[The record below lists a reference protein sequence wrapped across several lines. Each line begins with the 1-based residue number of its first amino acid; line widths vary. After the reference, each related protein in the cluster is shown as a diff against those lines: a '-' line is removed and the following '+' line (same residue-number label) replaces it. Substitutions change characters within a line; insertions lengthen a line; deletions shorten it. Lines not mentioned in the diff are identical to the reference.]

1 MKEIESRTFWGILL
15 IAGGLLF
22 LMQSLGLM
30 ILDNLWP
37 IIFAVPGAVF
47 LYAFVRRRE
56 NWWAVMPGMALLG
69 IGTLIA
75 FDQIFPKANG
85 AWGGAIFLGSLTVA
99 FLAVYL
105 RTGTHEWW
113 AIIPAGVLG
122 TLTLTTLLEPLMG
135 DEFTGGLFML
145 GLATTFALVYLLPTP
160 VGRMRWAIYPASILG
175 GIGVLILLSA
185 TQIMRVLGPLALI
198 AFGLYLILRHRNEQ
212 EERNDYGER

>member
-1 MKEIESRTFWGILL
+1 MKEVESRTFWGILL

-22 LMQSLGLM
+22 LMQSLGLLM
-30 ILDNLWP
+30 LNNLWP
-37 IIFAVPGAVF
+37 IIFAAPGAVF

-75 FDQIFPKANG
+75 FDQIFPRAKG
-85 AWGGAIFLGSLTVA
+85 AWGGAIFLGSLAVS

-122 TLTLTTLLEPLMG
+122 TLTATILLEPFLG
-135 DEFTGGLFML
+135 GGFTGGLFML
-145 GLATTFALVYLLPTP
+145 GMGATFALVYLLPTP
-160 VGRMRWAIYPASILG
+160 DGRMRWAIYPASILG
-175 GIGVLILLSA
+175 GIGVLVLLTA
-185 TQIMRVLGPLALI
+185 TWLIRVIGPLAII
-198 AFGLYLILRHRNEQ
+198 ALGLYLILRRQDRSE
-212 EERNDYGER
+212 

>member
-22 LMQSLGLM
+22 LMQSLGLLM
-30 ILDNLWP
+30 LNNLWP
-37 IIFAVPGAVF
+37 IIFAAPGAVF
-47 LYAFVRRRE
+47 LYAFIRRRE
-56 NWWAVMPGMALLG
+56 NWWAVIPGMALLG

-75 FDQIFPKANG
+75 FEQIFPRAND

-122 TLTLTTLLEPLMG
+122 TLTVTILLEPLLG
-135 DEFTGGLFML
+135 GGFTGGLFML
-145 GLATTFALVYLLPTP
+145 GMGATFALVYLLPTP
-160 VGRMRWAIYPASILG
+160 AGRMRWAIYPACILG
-175 GIGVLILLSA
+175 GIGVLTSIAA
-185 TQIMRVLGPLALI
+185 TQIIRVLGPLAII
-198 AFGLYLILRHRNEQ
+198 AFGLYLILRRRDKWE
-212 EERNDYGER
+212 

>member
-1 MKEIESRTFWGILL
+1 MKEIQSRTFWGILL

-22 LMQSLGLM
+22 LMQSLGFM
-30 ILDNLWP
+30 MLDNLWP

-56 NWWAVMPGMALLG
+56 NWWAVMPGMSLLG
-69 IGTLIA
+69 IGALIA
-75 FDQIFPKANG
+75 FSQIFPRANNN
-85 AWGGAIFLGSLTVA
+85 WGGAIFLGSLAVA

-122 TLTLTTLLEPLMG
+122 TLTSTILLEPLLG
-135 DEFTGGLFML
+135 SGFTGGLFML
-145 GLATTFALVYLLPTP
+145 GLAATFALVYLLPTP
-160 VGRMRWAIYPASILG
+160 AGRMRWAIYPASILG

-212 EERNDYGER
+212 EKRNDYGER